1 MPNVRASS
9 GMIGT
14 IRLPTSGSRM
24 RLRSRRVNTIVV
36 ETAVVLPDA
45 NSLSTAALGLAAA
58 AATRTTRRGS
68 GPPSSLRRSWRYCTS
83 SESGPGW
90 KYGASLSWSSGIGSS
105 RRSRKTLSSVSLSFF
120 AWWVML
126 RASTPGAERPA
137 LDGLGEDHRRGADVL
152 GRRLVRGV
160 DLAVV
165 VAAAAELEDVVV
177 GEVLDDPAQPRVGA
191 EEVLADVVAA
201 RHRVLLELAV
211 ERLVHLLDQHAVDV
225 ARQQLVPLAAPD
237 DLDHVPAGAAEQALE
252 LLDDLAVA
260 ADRAVEALQ
269 VAVDDERQVVEAVAG
284 GERDAGDRLGLVH
297 LAVAEERP
305 DALLARVP
313 DAAVLQVAVEP
324 RLVDGGQRAEAHRD
338 RRELPE
344 VGHQPG
350 VRVRAQARCRRPRA
364 GSGRA
369 GPRTGGPRGRRGR
382 RCRAPRGPGRTPGRR
397 RPDRPCP

>member
-1 MPNVRASS
+1 M
-9 GMIGT
+9 
-14 IRLPTSGSRM
+14 
-24 RLRSRRVNTIVV
+24 
-36 ETAVVLPDA
+36 LPDA
-45 NSLSTAALGLAAA
+45 NSASTAGSGLGSGCDAHDAARQRPAEQLAPLLEVLHLLRVGAGVEVRRVLELVVGDRQLEAVAEDLELGLAEL
-58 AATRTTRRGS
+58 
-68 GPPSSLRRSWRYCTS
+68 LRLVGDVAGLDAR
-83 SESGPGW
+83 
-90 KYGASLSWSSGIGSS
+90 
-105 RRSRKTLSSVSLSFF
+105 
-120 AWWVML
+120 
-126 RASTPGAERPA
+126 AERPA
-137 LDGLGEDHRRGADVL
+137 LDRLGQDHRRGADVL
-152 GRRLVRGV
+152 GRRLVGGV

-165 VAAAAELEDVVV
+165 VAAAAELEQVVV
-177 GEVLDDPAQPRVGA
+177 GEVLDDPAQPRVRA

-225 ARQQLVPLAAPD
+225 AREQLVPLAAPD

-260 ADRAVEALQ
+260 PDRAVEALQ
-269 VAVDDERQVVEAVAG
+269 VAVDDEGQVVEAVAG

-313 DAAVLQVAVEP
+313 DPPVLQVAVEP
-324 RLVDGGQRAEAHRD
+324 RLVDGGERAEAHRD

-344 VGHQPG
+344 VRHQPG
-350 VRVRAQARCRRPRA
+350 VRVRAQALAARPRA